1 MHAAVAAEIFGVGLG
16 DVTREQRN
24 IAKTTNFGVIY
35 GQSSYGL
42 SATLGIPQ
50 DEAQAFIDAYL
61 KTYPGVR
68 ALIEK
73 TLSNVRNSGY
83 AYTILGRRR
92 EVTGIRPRYF
102 GQMNLPERTAFNTV
116 IQGSA
121 ADLIKLAMIR
131 VVARLDREERP
142 ERLLLQ
148 IHDELL
154 FEVPADRVDA
164 LAALATE
171 EMTAAM
177 TLDVPLKV
185 DVNVGENWLDAK

>member
-1 MHAAVAAEIFGVGLG
+1 MR
-16 DVTREQRN
+16 T
-24 IAKTTNFGVIY
+24 
-35 GQSSYGL
+35 
-42 SATLGIPQ
+42 
-50 DEAQAFIDAYL
+50 
-61 KTYPGVR
+61 
-68 ALIEK
+68 LIEK

-121 ADLIKLAMIR
+121 ADLIKLAMIA
-131 VVARLDREERP
+131 VTDRLTREDHP
-142 ERLLLQ
+142 ARLLLQ

-154 FEVPADRVDA
+154 FEVPKDRADDLEA
-164 LAALATE
+164 LVTE

-177 TLDVPLKV
+177 EIDVPLKV
-185 DVNVGENWLDAK
+185 DVGVGANWLDVK